1 MPTNQTINSIPRT
14 PTIRNTSKT
23 NLYNQRCHSLL
34 LHGTKKLPQIIITK
48 MSSLIRMHALELRN
62 LTETYN
68 TQISPTLLN
77 ETHYKIK
84 CKFKSFTKKISYNP

>member
-1 MPTNQTINSIPRT
+1 MSFSSITRHK
-14 PTIRNTSKT
+14 KT
-23 NLYNQRCHSLL
+23 
-34 LHGTKKLPQIIITK
+34 PQIIITK

-84 CKFKSFTKKISYNP
+84 CKFKSSTNKISYNP

>member
-1 MPTNQTINSIPRT
+1 
-14 PTIRNTSKT
+14 
-23 NLYNQRCHSLL
+23 
-34 LHGTKKLPQIIITK
+34 

-84 CKFKSFTKKISYNP
+84 CKFKSFTNKISYNS